1 MTMFYFWVI
10 VDSKIGFIYTLNR
23 LTVRTDTG
31 RLMNDKEKLLPKLYV
46 SCDNFSV
53 RGKTIPISMVA
64 HDKLILV
71 YGRLHYVINWYSM
84 TNLPHESDFFR
95 SPSFSLGI
103 TISWT
108 TGLSFSEDDYFVPMH
123 IFYIPMFKEVFLRK
137 DNFAC
142 TVLVTCILI
151 FGLYI

>member
-84 TNLPHESDFFR
+84 TNLPHESDFF
-95 SPSFSLGI
+95 SFSFFLPR
-103 TISWT
+103 
-108 TGLSFSEDDYFVPMH
+108 DYYFMNNWFVVFGRRLLCTYAH
-123 IFYIPMFKEVFLRK
+123 I
-137 DNFAC
+137 
-142 TVLVTCILI
+142 
-151 FGLYI
+151 LYPNV